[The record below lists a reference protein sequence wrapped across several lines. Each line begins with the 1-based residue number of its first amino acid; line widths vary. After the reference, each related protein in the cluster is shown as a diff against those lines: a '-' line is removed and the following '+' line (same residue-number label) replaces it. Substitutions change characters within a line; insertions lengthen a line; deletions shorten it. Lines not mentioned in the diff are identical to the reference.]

1 MPSAPS
7 SEGLNSA
14 VPESA
19 LQKKDSGGEF
29 GVYDKASMES
39 RLRYLKFVTRTAEK
53 RLELGVL
60 AV

>member
-7 SEGLNSA
+7 LEGLNSG

-19 LQKKDSGGEF
+19 LQRKDSGGKF
-29 GVYDKASMES
+29 GVYDKAPMES
-39 RLRYLKFVTRTAEK
+39 PLRYLKFVIRTAEK
-53 RLELGVL
+53 RLALGVL

>member
-19 LQKKDSGGEF
+19 LQRKDSGGEF
-29 GVYDKASMES
+29 GVYDKTPMES
-39 RLRYLKFVTRTAEK
+39 RLRYLKLVTRKAEK
-53 RLELGVL
+53 QLE
-60 AV
+60 